1 MDGSEWIFIRFQAHA
16 RGYLVRKEINCARS
30 EFEDIVRDIDGDV
43 NHLDWKGNITAIP
56 HFKDIDG
63 PLQNSGI
70 FTKKHAEEAP
80 DRESHP
86 LEQPGERKGAQ
97 LMSDRIEP
105 ERDDPHSHGLAS
117 ISRGSSSPPSF
128 PPGGEGETESSQG
141 ELLDG
146 GGMLESTGGA
156 TTVWSSLGLDVSYGR
171 FQKGSQQ
178 WRSLGQDVPHTPE
191 ALQLHRNTLTM
202 EMLWLQQAIAS
213 RKKYL
218 SLKERLN
225 MS

>member
-1 MDGSEWIFIRFQAHA
+1 MEGSEWIFIRFQAHA

-43 NHLDWKGNITAIP
+43 NHLDWKGNIIAIP
-56 HFKDIDG
+56 HFKDIES

-80 DRESHP
+80 DRGSHP

-146 GGMLESTGGA
+146 GCMLESTG
-156 TTVWSSLGLDVSYGR
+156 
-171 FQKGSQQ
+171 GSQQ
-178 WRSLGQDVPHTPE
+178 WRSLAQDVPHTPE